1 MFDIYNPLEDKIF
14 RVIDNQG
21 RLIKKSHKTTLN
33 DEEVLHYYKEMVYA
47 RTADL
52 QIINYQRQGRIFNYP
67 PNLGQEAIGVALGRI
82 MQDKDWFAPTY
93 RDMSALLGKGVTLQE
108 LFLNFMGDEEGYLCK
123 EANHILPM
131 SIPIGSQLPHG
142 VGIAYEI
149 KYNKKDEVVFVSL
162 GDGGTSQGDFHEAL
176 NYAAV
181 WKVPVIFLVQNNQY
195 AISLPVSKQMATK
208 NIAMKAV
215 AYGMPGIKVDGNDL
229 FAMHEALAFVTDY
242 ARSGK
247 GPVLFEA
254 LTYRKGPH
262 TTSDDP
268 GKYREEAE
276 EKEWEE
282 TDPIKRIRLYLEQ
295 KELWDEARE
304 KEIIADYIKEID
316 TLFEEVEG
324 YPPYKLENV
333 FRHLYSEPPQ
343 DLLNQQAY
351 LENILKWKESRK

>member
-1 MFDIYNPLEDKIF
+1 MFEEYNPLDDKIF
-14 RVIDNQG
+14 RIIDNQG
-21 RLIKKSHKTTLN
+21 HFIKKGYKPKLN
-33 DEEVLHYYKEMVYA
+33 GRQVLQYYKDMLYA

-67 PNLGQEAIGVALGRI
+67 PNLGQEAIGVGLGLV

-93 RDMSALLGKGVTLQE
+93 RDMSALLAKGVTLQE
-108 LFLNFMGDEEGYLCK
+108 LFMNFMGDEAGYLCK
-123 EANHILPM
+123 EANHVLPM

-176 NYAAV
+176 NYAAL

-195 AISLPVSKQMATK
+195 AISLPVFKQTATK
-208 NIAMKAV
+208 NIAMKSV
-215 AYGMPGIKVDGNDL
+215 AYGMPGIKVDGNDI
-229 FAMHEALAFVTDY
+229 FAMYEAMKYAADY
-242 ARSGK
+242 ARGGN

-268 GKYREEAE
+268 GKYRNEKE
-276 EKEWEE
+276 EKEWEK
-282 TDPIKRIRLYLEQ
+282 TDPIKRARLYLEH
-295 KELWDEARE
+295 KKLWDENKE
-304 KEIIADYIKEID
+304 KELTEKYRKKID
-316 TLFEEVEG
+316 ALFEEVEA
-324 YPPYKLENV
+324 YPPYELEDV
-333 FRHLYSEPPQ
+333 FQHLYSEPPD
-343 DLLNQQAY
+343 DLMQQKAY
-351 LENILKWKESRK
+351 LENFLKWKEGRK